1 MKPKIIAK
9 LTCDVL
15 MTAAL
20 LLLMA
25 YEMVG
30 QAAHEWIGI
39 GMFLLFLGHHFLNI
53 QWCRHICKGK
63 YTAFRVFQVLIAALL
78 LLCMVGLAY
87 SGVVLSRHVFS
98 ALPIH
103 GGRSLAR
110 TLHMLCSYW
119 CFALMG
125 IHLGLHWNMIM
136 GIVSKGR
143 KKPGGRAIRLRVIA
157 IVIAV
162 YGVYAFFT
170 RQVGSYMLLRSHFV
184 FFNYDEPLGFF
195 FADYGAIMALLVS
208 IGHYLGKALRRNRFS
223 NKRQRKSAG
232 E

>member
-1 MKPKIIAK
+1 MIAR
-9 LTCDVL
+9 LACDVL

-30 QAAHEWIGI
+30 QAAHEWLGI
-39 GMFLLFLGHHFLNI
+39 GMFLLFLGHHILNI
-53 QWCRHICKGK
+53 QWCKHICKGK
-63 YTAFRVFQVLIAALL
+63 YTAFRVFQTLIAALL
-78 LLCMVGLAY
+78 LLCMIGLAY
-87 SGVVLSRHVFS
+87 SGVILSRHVFS

-119 CFALMG
+119 CFALMS
-125 IHLGLHWNMIM
+125 IHLGLHWSMIV
-136 GIVSKGR
+136 GIVGKGR
-143 KKPGGRAIRLRVIA
+143 NKSAIRIVFLRGIA

-170 RQVGSYMLLRSHFV
+170 RQVGIYMLLRSHFV
-184 FFNYDEPLGFF
+184 FFNYEEPLILFLIDYVAVMGFF
-195 FADYGAIMALLVS
+195 VF
-208 IGHYLGKALRRNRFS
+208 IGHYLSKILKWMGRKRKKA
-223 NKRQRKSAG
+223 
-232 E
+232 